1 MVQDD
6 FNSSFRKQLAGEMLM
21 AHDPHYIAMRIIHRD
36 LRRTRVLAG
45 LSLFFWLVGATG
57 MLLLVLGLN
66 RLVIFL
72 RIADGL
78 PWSFN
83 GKTMAASPGFASSGQ
98 EQMFWGTNLIHHG
111 IPFIEASIVA
121 LALAAL
127 FTVML
132 VMSSYRA
139 TLNRINF
146 SLAQIAEQ
154 LKQSPAPGGSAASP
168 APQIYQEKT
177 RSGLWIVLG
186 AVALLVVVF
195 GIVFLTGRFWPGD
208 RAWQGYP
215 RLSPFEAIRWHDQT
229 PQVRVGGN
237 WYELLAIND
246 VPTSEIVAFSQF
258 KGPDTWQKHFEEDLV
273 ELMIRMGHDPGAS
286 ATLKVKELSSGNV
299 GVLKDVPMT
308 EQNRTSLWQ
317 ARWNA
322 SSQP

>member
-6 FNSSFRKQLAGEMLM
+6 FNSSFRKQLAGELPT
-21 AHDPHYIAMRIIHRD
+21 AQDPHYVAMKIVHRD

-83 GKTMAASPGFASSGQ
+83 GKNLAVSPGQ

-111 IPFIEASIVA
+111 IPFVEASIVA

-154 LKQSPAPGGSAASP
+154 LKQSPAPGEATAP
-168 APQIYQEKT
+168 PIPQIYQEKT
-177 RSGLWIVLG
+177 KSGLWIVLS

-195 GIVFLTGRFWPGD
+195 GIVILTGRVWPMD

-215 RLSPFEAIRWHDQT
+215 RLSPFEAVRWHDQT
-229 PQVRVGGN
+229 TQVRVSGN

-273 ELMIRMGHDPGAS
+273 ELMIRMGHDPGTS
-286 ATLKVKELSSGNV
+286 ATLKVKDLSSGNV
-299 GVLKDVPMT
+299 QVLKDVPMT
-308 EQNRTSLWQ
+308 EQNRNTLWQ

-322 SSQP
+322 QTQP

>member
-6 FNSSFRKQLAGEMLM
+6 FNSSFRKQLASELPM
-21 AHDPHYIAMRIIHRD
+21 AQDPHSVAMKIVHRD
-36 LRRTRVLAG
+36 FRRTRILAG
-45 LSLFFWLVGATG
+45 LSLFLWLVGATG

-78 PWSFN
+78 PWSSN
-83 GKTMAASPGFASSGQ
+83 GRASSVSSGQ

-146 SLAQIAEQ
+146 SLAQIAGE
-154 LKQSPAPGGSAASP
+154 LKQSPV
-168 APQIYQEKT
+168 PQIYQEKT
-177 RSGLWIVLG
+177 RSGLWMVLG
-186 AVALLVVVF
+186 AVAVLAVVL
-195 GIVFLTGRFWPGD
+195 GIVFLTGRFWPSD

-215 RLSPFEAIRWHDQT
+215 RLSPFEAVRWHDQT
-229 PQVRVGGN
+229 PDVRVGGN
-237 WYELLAIND
+237 WYELLAVND
-246 VPTSEIVAFSQF
+246 VSTNEIIAFSKF

-273 ELMIRMGHDPGAS
+273 ELMIRMGHDPGTS

-299 GVLKDVPMT
+299 QVLKEVPMT
-308 EQNRTSLWQ
+308 EQNRNSLWQ
-317 ARWNA
+317 TRWNA
-322 SSQP
+322 STQP

>member
-6 FNSSFRKQLAGEMLM
+6 FNSSFRRQLAGELPM
-21 AHDPHYIAMRIIHRD
+21 AQDPHYIAVKIVHRD

-45 LSLFFWLVGATG
+45 LSLLFWLLGATG
-57 MLLLVLGLN
+57 MLLLVLGLD

-83 GKTMAASPGFASSGQ
+83 GKTMAASPGQ

-154 LKQSPAPGGSAASP
+154 LKQSPASGAAAAP
-168 APQIYQEKT
+168 PVPQIYQEKSRT
-177 RSGLWIVLG
+177 GLWMVLG
-186 AVALLVVVF
+186 AVALLAVVL
-195 GIVFLTGRFWPGD
+195 GIVFATGRFWPTD

-215 RLSPFEAIRWHDQT
+215 RLSPFEAVRWHDQT

-273 ELMIRMGHDPGAS
+273 ELMIRMGHDPGTS
-286 ATLKVKELSSGNV
+286 ATLKVKDLSSGNV
-299 GVLKDVPMT
+299 QVLKDVPMT
-308 EQNRTSLWQ
+308 EQNRDALWQ
-317 ARWNA
+317 TRWDA